1 MIKRGFGPTTLET
14 KGTRND
20 NQARNLHRILHRSN
34 RVYLGGYSG
43 QGVGAVKSYRDYLAM
58 KGIQPII
65 IERTVKRK
73 GDKVVVTSYK
83 TAETVK

>member
-1 MIKRGFGPTTLET
+1 MLASLET

-20 NQARNLHRILHRSN
+20 DQARNLHRILHCSN
-34 RVYLGGYSG
+34 RVYRRGYSG
-43 QGVGAVKSYRDYLAM
+43 KGVGAVKSYRDYLAI

-65 IERTVKRK
+65 MERTVKRK

>member
-1 MIKRGFGPTTLET
+1 M
-14 KGTRND
+14 
-20 NQARNLHRILHRSN
+20 
-34 RVYLGGYSG
+34 
-43 QGVGAVKSYRDYLAM
+43 KSYRDYLAM
-58 KGIQPII
+58 KGLQPII

>member
-1 MIKRGFGPTTLET
+1 MMASLET

-20 NQARNLHRILHRSN
+20 DQGSNLYHVLHGSHW
-34 RVYLGGYSG
+34 VYRRGYSG
-43 QGVGAVKSYRDYLAM
+43 KGVGAVKSYRDYLAM
-58 KGIQPII
+58 KGLQPII